1 MRALRVVALL
11 AGLAVASAAN
21 SDICE
26 DDTEYDGSAEFTPG
40 GATCGGSDTSGCVSK
55 SDGLYWSCDYM
66 LTTLT
71 GYMNVHFTDG
81 STRLFVGDA
90 CSTGY
95 TTTIDGAMTT
105 TELAYSQDI
114 ADYCCGDAGGGVRRR
129 RRERREGRGRRVG
142 PRRGPRRGRLR
153 LVRRRAGAR
162 DVRPP
167 ARVDARGRRE

>member
-1 MRALRVVALL
+1 MFTPTVRVPLASSAGQPNGAMRALRIVALL

-21 SDICE
+21 SDVCE

-90 CSTGY
+90 CSTGF
-95 TTTIDGAMTT
+95 TTTIDGAMLT

-114 ADYCCGDAGGGVRRR
+114 ADYCCGDAGGACDDDV
-129 RRERREGRGRRVG
+129 
-142 PRRGPRRGRLR
+142 
-153 LVRRRAGAR
+153 ASGAR
-162 DVRPP
+162 AAAAASGLAAGLV
-167 ARVDARGRRE
+167 AAVFFS

>member
-1 MRALRVVALL
+1 MRALRIVALL

-26 DDTEYDGSAEFTPG
+26 DGTEYDGSAEFTPG

-90 CSTGY
+90 WSTGPV
-95 TTTIDGAMTT
+95 
-105 TELAYSQDI
+105 SQ
-114 ADYCCGDAGGGVRRR
+114 GGRSS
-129 RRERREGRGRRVG
+129 GRSF
-142 PRRGPRRGRLR
+142 
-153 LVRRRAGAR
+153 AR
-162 DVRPP
+162 PKMMAP
-167 ARVDARGRRE
+167 TARTHSR